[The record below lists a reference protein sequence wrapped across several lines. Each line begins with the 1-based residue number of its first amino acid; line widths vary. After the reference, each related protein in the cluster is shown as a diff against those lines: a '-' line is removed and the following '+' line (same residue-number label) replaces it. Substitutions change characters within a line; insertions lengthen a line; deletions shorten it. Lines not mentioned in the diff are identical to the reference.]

1 MMFSKHSSYVSAS
14 LISLIIKLQMQK
26 KIVVF
31 FLEFNIHLFTVDLFQ
46 YMTKEKNLYF
56 MWKLI
61 NTRAAVVRYIKTPA
75 PLFASDLRRGC
86 YNCRSQDKRMSGAW
100 QL

>member
-31 FLEFNIHLFTVDLFQ
+31 FLEFSIHLFTVDLFQ

-56 MWKLI
+56 MWKLFI
-61 NTRAAVVRYIKTPA
+61 PVQLSWGTKRRRY
-75 PLFASDLRRGC
+75 R
-86 YNCRSQDKRMSGAW
+86 
-100 QL
+100 

>member
-26 KIVVF
+26 KVVF

-61 NTRAAVVRYIKTPA
+61 NTRAAVVRYKKTPVSLTCKW
-75 PLFASDLRRGC
+75 PTS
-86 YNCRSQDKRMSGAW
+86 RM
-100 QL
+100 L

>member
-31 FLEFNIHLFTVDLFQ
+31 FLEFNIHLFKVDSFQ
-46 YMTKEKNLYF
+46 YMTKEKNL
-56 MWKLI
+56 
-61 NTRAAVVRYIKTPA
+61 
-75 PLFASDLRRGC
+75 
-86 YNCRSQDKRMSGAW
+86 
-100 QL
+100 

>member
-31 FLEFNIHLFTVDLFQ
+31 FLEFNIHLFTVYLFQ

-61 NTRAAVVRYIKTPA
+61 NTSAAVVRYKKTPV
-75 PLFASDLRRGC
+75 PLTCKWPTS
-86 YNCRSQDKRMSGAW
+86 RM
-100 QL
+100 L

>member
-1 MMFSKHSSYVSAS
+1 MMFSKHSSYVSA
-14 LISLIIKLQMQK
+14 SLIIKLQMQK

-61 NTRAAVVRYIKTPA
+61 NTRAAVVRCKKTPV
-75 PLFASDLRRGC
+75 PLTCKWPTS
-86 YNCRSQDKRMSGAW
+86 RM
-100 QL
+100 L

>member
-26 KIVVF
+26 KVVF

-56 MWKLI
+56 MWKLV
-61 NTRAAVVRYIKTPA
+61 NTRAAVVMYKKTPV
-75 PLFASDLRRGC
+75 PLTCKWTTS
-86 YNCRSQDKRMSGAW
+86 RM
-100 QL
+100 L

>member
-1 MMFSKHSSYVSAS
+1 MKIGFYETSFREFFNLLWYKIRKINDVFKTFFICVGQ

-46 YMTKEKNLYF
+46 YMTKEKKSLF
-56 MWKLI
+56 H
-61 NTRAAVVRYIKTPA
+61 VKT
-75 PLFASDLRRGC
+75 D
-86 YNCRSQDKRMSGAW
+86 
-100 QL
+100 

>member
-26 KIVVF
+26 KIVV
-31 FLEFNIHLFTVDLFQ
+31 TVDLFQ

-61 NTRAAVVRYIKTPA
+61 NTRAAVVRYKKTPV
-75 PLFASDLRRGC
+75 PLTCKWPTS
-86 YNCRSQDKRMSGAW
+86 RM
-100 QL
+100 L

>member
-26 KIVVF
+26 KVVF

-61 NTRAAVVRYIKTPA
+61 NTHAAVVRYKKTPI
-75 PLFASDLRRGC
+75 PLTWKWPTS
-86 YNCRSQDKRMSGAW
+86 RM
-100 QL
+100 L

>member
-31 FLEFNIHLFTVDLFQ
+31 FLEFNIHLFTVYLFQ

-56 MWKLI
+56 MWKLFI
-61 NTRAAVVRYIKTPA
+61 PVQLSWGTKRRRY
-75 PLFASDLRRGC
+75 R
-86 YNCRSQDKRMSGAW
+86 
-100 QL
+100 

>member
-26 KIVVF
+26 KMVVF

-46 YMTKEKNLYF
+46 YMTKDKNLYF

-61 NTRAAVVRYIKTPA
+61 NTRAAVVRYK
-75 PLFASDLRRGC
+75 RRR
-86 YNCRSQDKRMSGAW
+86 YR
-100 QL
+100 

>member
-46 YMTKEKNLYF
+46 YMTKDKNLYF

-61 NTRAAVVRYIKTPA
+61 NTRAAVVRYK
-75 PLFASDLRRGC
+75 RRR
-86 YNCRSQDKRMSGAW
+86 CR
-100 QL
+100 

>member
-46 YMTKEKNLYF
+46 YMT
-56 MWKLI
+56 
-61 NTRAAVVRYIKTPA
+61 IKKKS
-75 PLFASDLRRGC
+75 LFHVKTD
-86 YNCRSQDKRMSGAW
+86 
-100 QL
+100 